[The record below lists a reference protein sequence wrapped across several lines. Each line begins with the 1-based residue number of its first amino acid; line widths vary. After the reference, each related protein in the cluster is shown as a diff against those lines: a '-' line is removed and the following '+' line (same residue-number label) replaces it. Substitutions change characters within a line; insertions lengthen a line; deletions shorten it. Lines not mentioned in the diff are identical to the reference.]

1 MQKKTA
7 FIGTGVCAVLFA
19 GALASLPSQAKAS
32 GVQENAAYALNQKK
46 VVKGQV
52 TDQNGEA
59 LLGVII
65 KPVSGNGGTVTD
77 IDGNFSF
84 DGAPGTK
91 VTVSYVGFK
100 TVTVTL
106 KEGMTIKME
115 QDLVGLDDVV
125 VIGYGTVKKKDLTG
139 AVTTM
144 KTEDITIAPTTNAME
159 ALQGKVAGLDI
170 TKTSGQ
176 VGSGVS
182 ILLRG
187 SRSIYGDNAPL
198 FIIDGVQG
206 GSYEDVNPSDIES
219 IDVLKDASST
229 AIYGSAGANGVII
242 ITTKR
247 GQEGK
252 ARVNFD
258 AYYGFSGT
266 PNFQHGMVGDEWMR
280 YQRDAYT
287 YIHGQAPADD
297 ASLFGNSDYLN
308 AYQQGKWI
316 DWVDQIKNTATQ
328 QKYSLSVSGGTK
340 KTKIFASAAY
350 TNQKGLIE
358 TDNQKVYQLRMNI
371 DQELNKWLTASFT
384 SNLNY
389 SDRNLGSRHT
399 FINALKALPLGDPY
413 TEDGEI
419 NYKYVGGLTTP
430 LGDFIKNQYAE
441 NVRTTYLNVSG
452 SMTWTPIKG
461 LSAKTSFNGILKHAR
476 NGKFR
481 GAQASATAP
490 SYSSLPFG
498 ESSNT
503 NNWQYNWENVISY
516 NNSIGDHTFGGQLIS
531 SYIVG
536 ETEYARAYSNG
547 LAMDSYQWHQLKGG
561 DSKAYSEYQK
571 WQKLSYA
578 FRLNYSY
585 KGRYL
590 FNFSNRW
597 DGVSWFV
604 DDNKWDMFPAVA
616 LGWRISEENFM
627 GKATDSW
634 LDNLKLRVGYGET
647 GSTSNIS
654 PYASTSKIEQ
664 SYLTI
669 GGEKI
674 TTYGYSKEVANKKL
688 TWERSKSWNIGL
700 DAAFL
705 NSRIDLSMD
714 WYLTNT
720 SNVIWHKNLP
730 VTGGAYNSTTQY
742 LTNVNLAETRNK
754 GIELTLNTRNI
765 VTKDFKWNS
774 TLTFNYN
781 KEEITKLM
789 GTANDKVINGDYVYS
804 VGSAVNSFYHYKLNG
819 IWQTNEADDAAC
831 FGMKPGYIKVDV
843 PGIKRH
849 VDENGSVY
857 YTKNDAEGVEH
868 RYDASN
874 PYALSADDYQVIGHN
889 SPDWSLGFQ
898 NTFKYKDFDLSIYM
912 YMRWGQMI
920 NYKMLTN
927 YDPTGKNNY
936 PEYFNVWSENNP
948 SNDFPAMNAS
958 ISDKL
963 SYYPGFAALSYV
975 DGSFF
980 KIKNITLGYTLPT
993 NICKRLGLSNLR
1005 VYGTITNPLIV
1016 SKSHLL
1022 KDYDPEMNGNYN
1034 YPLTKQ
1040 LVFGLN
1046 IAF

>member
-399 FINALKALPLGDPY
+399 FINALKSLPLGDPY

-634 LDNLKLRVGYGET
+634 LDNLKLRVGYGVT
-647 GSTSNIS
+647 GNSGMMSTDHENGITGASAYATQSIPYFFTGTGMRDGARANVIQYNSYGSN
-654 PYASTSKIEQ
+654 TLGWEK
-664 SYLTI
+664 SY
-669 GGEKI
+669 
-674 TTYGYSKEVANKKL
+674 N
-688 TWERSKSWNIGL
+688 WNIGL
-700 DAAFL
+700 DFAVL
-705 NSRIDLSMD
+705 RSRIAGSVEYFNTTTKGLLFRQQVPITSGITMWGSPISTWQNLAKTRNYGVETTITSHNIQNKDFTWSTTLTATWSKERIVSMPID
-714 WYLTNT
+714 TGYYLDTTNG
-720 SNVIWHKNLP
+720 KNLF
-730 VTGGAYNSTTQY
+730 VG
-742 LTNVNLAETRNK
+742 
-754 GIELTLNTRNI
+754 
-765 VTKDFKWNS
+765 
-774 TLTFNYN
+774 
-781 KEEITKLM
+781 KEI
-789 GTANDKVINGDYVYS
+789 
-804 VGSAVNSFYHYKLNG
+804 NSFYGYKYAG
-819 IWQTNEADDAAC
+819 IWSTAEAEEAAKYGSEPGLIKIETIEKDGDGGVHPYGTDDRMVL
-831 FGMKPGYIKVDV
+831 G
-843 PGIKRH
+843 H
-849 VDENGSVY
+849 
-857 YTKNDAEGVEH
+857 
-868 RYDASN
+868 SN
-874 PYALSADDYQVIGHN
+874 PNWV
-889 SPDWSLGFQ
+889 LGFT
-898 NTFKYKDFDLSIYM
+898 NNFTYKGFDLSIHTM
-912 YMRWGQMI
+912 ARLGQMI
-920 NYKMLTN
+920 QSDMLSRYTASDDITVN
-927 YDPTGKNNY
+927 QIAGTDYWT
-936 PEYFNVWSENNP
+936 ENNQGAY
-948 SNDFPAMNAS
+948 FPRPGSAKKQSA
-958 ISDKL
+958 
-963 SYYPGFAALSYV
+963 YYSALTFV

-993 NICKRLGLSNLR
+993 NLVKKAFMERVRFYATAYNPVIFCKS
-1005 VYGTITNPLIV
+1005 I
-1016 SKSHLL
+1016 L
-1022 KDYDPEMNGNYN
+1022 KDTDPETGGSDAFPTYREF
-1034 YPLTKQ
+1034 
-1040 LVFGLN
+1040 VFGVN
-1046 IAF
+1046 VTF